1 MMQEETLSSYALYDT
16 CSHRTDAAL
25 EQ

>member
-1 MMQEETLSSYALYDT
+1 MQEETLSSYALYDT